1 MKDAASAV
9 LVAAVEGLELTP
21 DEDRFFREESPAG
34 VTLFRRN
41 IPQQLYR
48 GVAILNQKLQETR
61 PPGDPPLI
69 IAVDQEGGR
78 VARFPA
84 TFPNRGPA
92 MRLEGGHVDDSSLKR
107 IRAYGQEVGA
117 ALKSVGVNVNFAPVV
132 DILSEPTNH
141 AIGDRCFGLTAEDVT
156 KRAEAFLAGL
166 QSERVMGCLKHFPGQ
181 GDARVDTH
189 VGSAA
194 ININLQTLLNRELV
208 PFKALAQKSHM
219 VMISHSIFPVLS
231 DQEASR
237 SRVIIMDWL
246 RLRLGFRGVVVSDD
260 MNMGALPQDIA
271 DWKIALVDAMAA
283 GCDALL
289 VCQGLERC
297 MAALDALRAEARKS
311 QVFASRLADAA
322 SRVTAMRRGLEPPIF
337 SVQV

>member
-48 GVAILNQKLQETR
+48 GVAILNQTLQETR
-61 PPGDPPLI
+61 PAGDPPLI

-78 VARFPA
+78 VSRFPA

-92 MRLEGGHVDDSSLKR
+92 LNLEGGRVDEASLKK
-107 IRAYGQEVGA
+107 IREYGQQVGA

-132 DILSEPTNH
+132 DILSEPTNY

-156 KRAEAFLAGL
+156 IRAEAFLAGL
-166 QSERVMGCLKHFPGQ
+166 HSERVMGCLKHFPGQ
-181 GDARVDTH
+181 GDAQVDTH
-189 VGSAA
+189 LGTAS
-194 ININLQTLLNRELV
+194 IQINLQTLLARELA
-208 PFKALAQKSHM
+208 PFRALAQKSHM
-219 VMISHSIFPVLS
+219 IMISHSIFPVLC
-231 DQEASR
+231 DREASR

-246 RLRLGFRGVVVSDD
+246 RLRLGYRGVVVSDD
-260 MNMGALPQDIA
+260 MNMGALPQDVV
-271 DWKIALVDAMAA
+271 DWKNALIDAVAA

-289 VCQGLERC
+289 VCQGLDRC
-297 MAALDALRAEARKS
+297 VAALEALRAEARKS
-311 QVFASRLADAA
+311 TAFASRLDDAA

-337 SVQV
+337 KAHH